1 MAALNLASRLRCI
14 TPGSAGRVF
23 RHFGS
28 WGILRAIILLARSG
42 KPQGEANLVRILR
55 RLTVPASESQMAIAL
70 AMSVVM
76 MSLLLYGII
85 WQSNVIN
92 YQRDLI
98 RVIWPSH

>member
-1 MAALNLASRLRCI
+1 
-14 TPGSAGRVF
+14 
-23 RHFGS
+23 
-28 WGILRAIILLARSG
+28 
-42 KPQGEANLVRILR
+42 
-55 RLTVPASESQMAIAL
+55 
-70 AMSVVM
+70 M

>member
-1 MAALNLASRLRCI
+1 
-14 TPGSAGRVF
+14 
-23 RHFGS
+23 
-28 WGILRAIILLARSG
+28 
-42 KPQGEANLVRILR
+42 VRILR

-98 RVIWPSH
+98 RVIWPGH

>member
-1 MAALNLASRLRCI
+1 MYYCRKCRTLVPALPVVGYTARHNF
-14 TPGSAGRVF
+14 PGA
-23 RHFGS
+23 FGEAT
-28 WGILRAIILLARSG
+28 R
-42 KPQGEANLVRILR
+42 EANLVRILR

-85 WQSNVIN
+85 WQSNIIT

-98 RVIWPSH
+98 HVIWPGH